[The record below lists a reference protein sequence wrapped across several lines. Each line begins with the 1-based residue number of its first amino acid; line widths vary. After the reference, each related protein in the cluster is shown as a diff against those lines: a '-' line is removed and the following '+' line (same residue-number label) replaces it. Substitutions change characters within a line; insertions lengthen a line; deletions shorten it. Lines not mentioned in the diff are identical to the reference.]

1 MTGEMLVGDLT
12 RPVPADAAFAAPT
25 PEDCATERALKR
37 ERVLAVL
44 DRSGRDAVLLTST
57 TALTWYLGGS
67 RVHISLAGDPVAAV
81 LVTGD
86 GDHLVTF
93 TNEFERL
100 RSEELPPGLTLHQV
114 PWHQQLHEVGRWFGP
129 GVAPAAEAELA
140 RDLRD
145 ARRSLL
151 PVELSRYR
159 ALNREVAAI
168 LTDVLMTV
176 SPESTERQVTATLAE
191 RVTNIGA
198 EPLVLL
204 CNGSSRST
212 FRHPLPTA
220 APLGAGAMVVVCAR
234 RHGMVANATRWVRFG
249 AATASALDAERRI
262 ALVEE
267 DIFTATVPGARLN
280 GIIDQLRESYE
291 RHGFGPD
298 QWLMHHQGG
307 PAGYAGRD
315 PRATPV
321 TDDEVVANQSF
332 TWNPSAPGVKIE
344 DTVLL
349 GDAGI
354 EVLSV
359 DQRWPVERVGN
370 LDRPTTL
377 QL

>member
-1 MTGEMLVGDLT
+1 MLVGSPA
-12 RPVPADAAFAAPT
+12 RPAPAVAAFAAAPT
-25 PEDCATERALKR
+25 PEACAAERSLKR
-37 ERVLAVL
+37 DRVLAVL

-81 LVTGD
+81 LVTRD

-100 RSEELPPGLTLHQV
+100 RSEELPPGLSLHQV
-114 PWHQQLHEVGRWFGP
+114 PWHQQLQDVGRWFGP
-129 GVAPAAEAELA
+129 GGAPAAEAELA
-140 RDLRD
+140 RELRD

-159 ALNREVAAI
+159 ALNHEVAVI

-176 SPESTERQVTATLAE
+176 SPQSTERQVAAALAE

-204 CNGSSRST
+204 CNGSDRST

-220 APLGAGAMVVVCAR
+220 GPLGDGAMVVVCAR
-234 RHGMVANATRWVRFG
+234 RYGMVANVTRWVRFG
-249 AATASALDAERRI
+249 TPTRSALNAQRRI
-262 ALVEE
+262 ARVEA

-280 GIIDQLRESYE
+280 GIIDQLRTSYE

-315 PRATPV
+315 PRATPA
-321 TDDEVVANQSF
+321 TDDEVVSNQAF

-349 GDAGI
+349 GDTGI

-359 DQRWPVERVGN
+359 DQRWPVETVGN
-370 LDRPTTL
+370 LSRPTTL

>member
-1 MTGEMLVGDLT
+1 MLVGDPA
-12 RPVPADAAFAAPT
+12 RPVPADATFAAAPT
-25 PEDCATERALKR
+25 PEACAAERSLKR
-37 ERVLAVL
+37 ERVLTVL

-93 TNEFERL
+93 SNEFERL
-100 RSEELPPGLTLHQV
+100 RSEELPPGLAVHQV
-114 PWHQQLHEVGRWFGP
+114 PWHQQLQDVDRWFGP
-129 GVAPAAEAELA
+129 VAAPAAEAELA
-140 RDLRD
+140 RELRD

-159 ALNREVAAI
+159 ALNSEMAAI
-168 LTDVLMTV
+168 LTDVLLTV
-176 SPESTERQVTATLAE
+176 SPQTTELQVAAALAE
-191 RVTNIGA
+191 RVITSGA

-212 FRHPLPTA
+212 FRHPLPTVGA
-220 APLGAGAMVVVCAR
+220 LGDGAMVVVCAR

-249 AATASALDAERRI
+249 TATPSALDAQRRI
-262 ALVEE
+262 ARVEA

-280 GIIDQLRESYE
+280 GIVDQLRESYE
-291 RHGFGPD
+291 QHGFGAD

-315 PRATPV
+315 PRATPAS
-321 TDDEVVANQSF
+321 DDEVVANQAF

-359 DQRWPVERVGN
+359 DQRWPVEKVGN
-370 LDRPTTL
+370 LNRPTTL